1 MKIFRSNDMGILR
14 KVSNLPNFD
23 TLWDYNDLEQTEQAF
38 RELLPGAQES
48 GNADYHAQ
56 LLTQIARTNSL
67 RREFETAHRI
77 LDEVEVLLRNIDTPL
92 DQSDTSPDHETPSV
106 ARIRYLLERGRT
118 YNSAGEIESARPLFE
133 EAWDLARGIGADY
146 HAVDAAHML
155 GISETGDK
163 AQRWNE
169 TAMDMAEASPD
180 ARAKEWLGA
189 LYNNT
194 GWTYHD
200 AGEFQRAL
208 ECFEKGLAWRV
219 ERNNPVTIRIAKWSV
234 ARALRSLGRTFEAL
248 DMQRALLA
256 EHESAGTKDGFVY
269 EELAECLLILGKAD
283 EARTLFDLA
292 YHELSKDAWLKENEA
307 DRLDRLQRFGEP

>member
-1 MKIFRSNDMGILR
+1 MSE
-14 KVSNLPNFD
+14 LPDFD
-23 TLWDYNDLEQTEQAF
+23 ELWDFNDPEKSEQAF
-38 RELLPGAQES
+38 SELLAVAES
-48 GNADYHAQ
+48 VGDPDYHAQ
-56 LLTQIARTNSL
+56 LLTQIARTHSL
-67 RREFETAHRI
+67 RRQFNEAHHI
-77 LDEVEVLLRNIDTPL
+77 LDDAEALLSNQTPI
-92 DQSDTSPDHETPSV
+92 

-118 YNSAGEIESARPLFE
+118 FNSAGDAEAARPLFE
-133 EAWDLARGIGADY
+133 EAWVLARGIGADY

-155 GISETGDK
+155 GICEAGVI
-163 AQRWNE
+163 ALRWNE
-169 TAMDMAEASPD
+169 IAMDAAEASPD

-200 AGEFQRAL
+200 AGDYERAL
-208 ECFEKGLAWRV
+208 ERFEKGLAWRV
-219 ERNNPVTIRIAKWSV
+219 ERNDPVTIRIAIWSV
-234 ARALRSLGRTFEAL
+234 ARALRSLGRTSEAL

-256 EHESAGTKDGFVY
+256 EHESAGTKDGYVY

-283 EARTLFDLA
+283 DARPFFNLA

>member
-1 MKIFRSNDMGILR
+1 MNS
-14 KVSNLPNFD
+14 VSDFD
-23 TLWDYNDLEQTEQAF
+23 ELWDYNDPEKSEQAF
-38 RELLPGAQES
+38 RELLAVAES
-48 GNADYHAQ
+48 VGDPEYHTQ
-56 LLTQIARTNSL
+56 LLTQIARTHSL
-67 RREFETAHRI
+67 RRQFDEAHSI
-77 LDEVEVLLRNIDTPL
+77 LDDAEALLSDQTP
-92 DQSDTSPDHETPSV
+92 V
-106 ARIRYLLERGRT
+106 ARVRYLLERGRT
-118 YNSAGEIESARPLFE
+118 YNSAGKIESARPLFE

-155 GISETGDK
+155 GICETGGK
-163 AQRWNE
+163 ALRWNE
-169 TAMDMAEASPD
+169 TAMDAAESSHD

-200 AGEFQRAL
+200 AGDYERAL
-208 ECFEKGLAWRV
+208 ERFEKGLAWRV
-219 ERNNPVTIRIAKWSV
+219 ERNDPVTTRIAKWSV

-248 DMQRALLA
+248 DMQRSLLA
-256 EHESAGTKDGFVY
+256 EHKSAGTEDGYVY

-283 EARTLFDLA
+283 EARPFFNLA